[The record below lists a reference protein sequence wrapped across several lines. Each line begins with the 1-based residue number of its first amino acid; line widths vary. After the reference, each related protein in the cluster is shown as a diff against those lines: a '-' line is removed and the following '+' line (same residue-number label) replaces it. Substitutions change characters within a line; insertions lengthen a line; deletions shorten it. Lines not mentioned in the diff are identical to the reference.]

1 MPGIPTPEDQDFIT
15 KIALYIVGTILGI
28 GAKLASMHRVKPVTI
43 KDVIIN
49 STVAFAA
56 AYLVY
61 ALLVY
66 TGHTSLATISSVICG
81 RFADD
86 VLQLAWK
93 AFKTLIK
100 TTNDDLNPKQ

>member
-1 MPGIPTPEDQDFIT
+1 MPGIPPEDQDFIT
-15 KIALYIVGTILGI
+15 KIALYVLGTILGI

-49 STVAFAA
+49 SSVAFAA

-61 ALLVY
+61 ALLVE
-66 TGHTSLATISSVICG
+66 TGHTHLATISSVLCG

-86 VLQLAWK
+86 VLSLAWK
-93 AFKTLIK
+93 ALKSFLK
-100 TTNDDLNPKQ
+100 TTSDDLNKPG